1 MTLTERVAFLR
12 GLMEGS
18 EVDGTTKEGRIL
30 KEMLEI
36 LDDLALTVTDVE
48 NDVAELSEQVDAI
61 DEDLS
66 AVEDDVYEDEDDEC
80 DCEDDDF
87 NDEDLYEVV
96 CPKCGDTVYVDD
108 EILDDGSIECPNC
121 GELLE
126 FDFDEDGCDCGCEHE
141 GKPVKE

>member
-18 EVDGTTKEGRIL
+18 EINASTKEGRIM

-36 LDDLALTVTDVE
+36 LDDLALTVTDIE
-48 NDVAELSEQVDAI
+48 SDVAELSEQVDAI
-61 DEDLS
+61 DEDLGS
-66 AVEDDVYEDEDDEC
+66 VEEDIYGDDEC
-80 DCEDDDF
+80 ECEDDDEF

-96 CPKCGDTVYVDD
+96 CPTCGDTVYVDD
-108 EILDDGSIECPNC
+108 EILDDGSIDCPNC

-126 FDFDEDGCDCGCEHE
+126 FDFETDDCECGCGCEHKDGE
-141 GKPVKE
+141 E